1 MADFEEALNALLSD
15 PAAMEQIADLAGRL
29 GGAAPPPPEEG
40 DGAAA
45 APPPPFDAD
54 QLGQLGRLMELVQT
68 CGRTDAQSAALLAAL
83 RPFLRD
89 ERQAKLDQA
98 VRLAGLSRAA
108 REAYRLWKG
117 GELHL

>member
-15 PAAMEQIADLAGRL
+15 PAAMEQIAELAGKL
-29 GGAAPPPPEEG
+29 NGPAPPPPEG

-45 APPPPFDAD
+45 GPSPIDAD
-54 QLGQLGRLMELVQT
+54 RLGQLGRLMELVQT
-68 CGRTDAQSAALLAAL
+68 CGRTDTQSATLLAAL

-89 ERQAKLDQA
+89 DRQAKLDQA

-108 REAYRLWKG
+108 REAYRLWKD